1 MLTAAIAD
9 HSNHIRNM
17 LVQAEDAR
25 LMGDMRNMKKSY
37 IELYDLN
44 RDLINEYKIRS
55 NNHNAL
61 LAYLKSANQAHSEG
75 RETESTVRLQIS
87 YRNQMFPGLAV
98 AL

>member
-1 MLTAAIAD
+1 
-9 HSNHIRNM
+9 M

-75 RETESTVRLQIS
+75 RETESCCAGIWLTAGPATPTRVT
-87 YRNQMFPGLAV
+87 
-98 AL
+98 